1 MRGYF
6 PLILTVKMSHQGLR
20 DHLMIPKDFDA
31 QLEMYLLLDSQRRE

>member
-20 DHLMIPKDFDA
+20 GHLMIPEDFDA
-31 QLEMYLLLDSQRRE
+31 QLEAYLLSDLQR